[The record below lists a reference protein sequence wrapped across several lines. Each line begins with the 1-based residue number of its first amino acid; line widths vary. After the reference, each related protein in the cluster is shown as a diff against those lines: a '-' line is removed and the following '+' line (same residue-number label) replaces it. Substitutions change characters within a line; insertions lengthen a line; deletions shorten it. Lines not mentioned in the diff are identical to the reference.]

1 MVGMLVKVDQAQ
13 WFRYP
18 TVIFGVLAAF
28 FLLVSFR
35 NVEEKITLTG
45 ERMTLKR
52 AWISLRANRPWWIFA
67 SNIFLMWGAFFFQTG
82 ALVYFFH
89 YYVGNTELTAVI
101 AGISTFVPL
110 LGTLTIP
117 LLARRMKKRHVYL
130 VASAVN
136 LLGMGM
142 MMLSGTYALGLIVG
156 AVILSLG
163 AGQRTA
169 IYFSMQAD
177 PVDYGVWKTG
187 INTAGI
193 LTSINGFL
201 GKVAMAGAGAITGAL
216 LSSGGYIANQAQ
228 SDSALLAI
236 KACYL
241 YIPALL
247 ILASMLWMGRFY
259 RLDDHYEQIRADLDA
274 GRGASPAPAT
284 GESPAM

>member
-1 MVGMLVKVDQAQ
+1 
-13 WFRYP
+13 
-18 TVIFGVLAAF
+18 
-28 FLLVSFR
+28 
-35 NVEEKITLTG
+35 
-45 ERMTLKR
+45 
-52 AWISLRANRPWWIFA
+52 
-67 SNIFLMWGAFFFQTG
+67 
-82 ALVYFFH
+82 
-89 YYVGNTELTAVI
+89 
-101 AGISTFVPL
+101 
-110 LGTLTIP
+110 
-117 LLARRMKKRHVYL
+117 MKKRHVYL

-136 LLGMGM
+136 LLGMGDYDGVWRPR
-142 MMLSGTYALGLIVG
+142 SGTDRR

-201 GKVAMAGAGAITGAL
+201 GKVAMAGAGAITGVL
-216 LSSGGYIANQAQ
+216 LSSSGYIANHTQ

-247 ILASMLWMGRFY
+247 IIASMLWMGRFY
-259 RLDDHYEQIRADLDA
+259 RLDDQYEQIRADLDA
-274 GRGASPAPAT
+274 GRGASPAPAPT
-284 GESPAM
+284 AGESPPA